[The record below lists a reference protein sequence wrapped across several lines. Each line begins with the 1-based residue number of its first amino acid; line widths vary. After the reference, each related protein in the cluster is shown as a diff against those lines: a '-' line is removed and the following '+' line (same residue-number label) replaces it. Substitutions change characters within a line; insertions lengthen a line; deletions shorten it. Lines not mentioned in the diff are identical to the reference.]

1 MPKKTRR
8 VTADDARR
16 LLLALPGVEE
26 GPCYGTP
33 GWRVK
38 KRFLARLKEDGETL
52 VVKVGDEERD
62 ILLAAD
68 PEVFFLTP
76 HYFGYP
82 TVLIRL
88 PRISKQL
95 LGEVLRRAWRRIAP
109 KKLVESAR

>member
-1 MPKKTRR
+1 MARKR
-8 VTADDARR
+8 VTAEDARR

-68 PEVFFLTP
+68 PDVFFLTP
-76 HYFGYP
+76 HYYGYP

-88 PRISKQL
+88 PKIRRRL
-95 LGEVLRRAWRRIAP
+95 LGEVLQRAWRRVAP
-109 KKLVESAR
+109 TKLSRAT